1 LRAIVVAGS
10 SLDVVPG
17 PEALTGSDL
26 LVAVDGGADV
36 LRRLGLRP
44 DLLIGD
50 MDSVSESTRIA
61 AERDGV
67 EMVLLPTAKDETD
80 AEAALRLVVARGAMQ
95 VTVYGAL
102 GGPRLDHLL
111 GNLLLLAADWLK
123 GAQVRLVDGRHEAS
137 LAHGDV
143 TVMGQAGDILSLL
156 PLTPFVLQV
165 TTAGLEYPLKSET
178 LIQAATRG
186 ISNVMTGSSARVTHG
201 DGALLVVHY
210 QGR

>member
-1 LRAIVVAGS
+1 MRAIVVAGS

-36 LRRLGLRP
+36 LQRLGLRP
-44 DLLIGD
+44 DVLIGD
-50 MDSVSESTRIA
+50 MDSVSESTRLV
-61 AERDGV
+61 AERGGV

-80 AEAALRLVVARGAMQ
+80 AEAALRLVVGRGAMQ

-111 GNLLLLAADWLK
+111 GNLFLLAADWLK
-123 GAQVRLVDGRHEAS
+123 GAQVRLVDGRHEAF

-143 TVMGQAGDILSLL
+143 TVMGRAGDTLSLL
-156 PLTPFVLQV
+156 PLTPTVLQV
-165 TTAGLEYPLKSET
+165 ATAGLEYPLKSET

-186 ISNVMTGSSARVTHG
+186 VSNVMTGATARVTHG

-210 QGR
+210 QER

>member
-1 LRAIVVAGS
+1 MRALVVAGS
-10 SLDVVPG
+10 SLDIVPG

-26 LVAVDGGADV
+26 LVAVDGGAEV
-36 LRRLGLRP
+36 LERLGLRP
-44 DLLIGD
+44 DVLIGD
-50 MDSVSESTRIA
+50 MDSVSESTRLA
-61 AERDGV
+61 AERAGV

-80 AEAALRLVVARGAMQ
+80 AEAALRLVVARGAGQ

-111 GNLLLLAADWLK
+111 GNLFLLGADWLE
-123 GAQVRLVDGRHEAS
+123 GAHVRLVDGRHEAL

-143 TVMGQAGDILSLL
+143 TIAGRAGDTVSLL
-156 PLTPFVLQV
+156 PLTPTVLQV
-165 TTAGLEYPLKSET
+165 TTVGLEYPLKSET

-186 ISNVMTGSSARVTHG
+186 VSNVMTGSTAHVTHG

-210 QGR
+210 RER